1 MNALPDPVERI
12 KIKTVT
18 VVKIVVVILKI
29 HHRKEMFRFLCGNG
43 DCYLFIYLFFV
54 FRSKMFN
61 NAFFFSLSFQ
71 SKAGDIS
78 PNVTYLS
85 DLLYESEYESQLWML
100 YDSNKRLLGSGDAFP
115 DRVGILGYHVMG
127 MGQLPKMSFIANFLM
142 LCPTLVLVKS

>member
-12 KIKTVT
+12 KIKTVI
-18 VVKIVVVILKI
+18 VIKIVVVILKT
-29 HHRKEMFRFLCGNG
+29 HHRKETFRFLCGNG
-43 DCYLFIYLFFV
+43 DCYLFIYFFV
-54 FRSKMFN
+54 FRRKMFN
-61 NAFFFSLSFQ
+61 NAFFLSLSFQ

-115 DRVGILGYHVMG
+115 DRVGILGYHG
-127 MGQLPKMSFIANFLM
+127 MGLGQFPNISFKANFLM

>member
-1 MNALPDPVERI
+1 ME
-12 KIKTVT
+12 
-18 VVKIVVVILKI
+18 IVI
-29 HHRKEMFRFLCGNG
+29 
-43 DCYLFIYLFFV
+43 YLFIFFLFFAV
-54 FRSKMFN
+54 KCS
-61 NAFFFSLSFQ
+61 FFFSLSFQ

>member
-12 KIKTVT
+12 KIKTVI
-18 VVKIVVVILKI
+18 VIKLVVVILKI
-29 HHRKEMFRFLCGNG
+29 HHRKETFRF
-43 DCYLFIYLFFV
+43 YVEMEIVIYLSIFLFFAV
-54 FRSKMFN
+54 KCSIMLFL
-61 NAFFFSLSFQ
+61 SLSFQ

-115 DRVGILGYHVMG
+115 DRVGILGYHG
-127 MGQLPKMSFIANFLM
+127 MGLGQFPKISFKANFLM

>member
-1 MNALPDPVERI
+1 MWKWRL
-12 KIKTVT
+12 
-18 VVKIVVVILKI
+18 
-29 HHRKEMFRFLCGNG
+29 
-43 DCYLFIYLFFV
+43 LFIYLFFV

-61 NAFFFSLSFQ
+61 LMLLFSPSFQ

-115 DRVGILGYHVMG
+115 DRVGILRYHG
-127 MGQLPKMSFIANFLM
+127 MGLEQLPKISFTANFLM
-142 LCPTLVLVKS
+142 LCPTLVLFKS

>member
-1 MNALPDPVERI
+1 
-12 KIKTVT
+12 
-18 VVKIVVVILKI
+18 
-29 HHRKEMFRFLCGNG
+29 
-43 DCYLFIYLFFV
+43 
-54 FRSKMFN
+54 MFN

-115 DRVGILGYHVMG
+115 DRVGFLGYHVMG